1 MNEQI
6 MQRLREAN
14 TSRDN
19 ITAGDFTVSTGS
31 PGQPTTVAEYQP
43 KRAVSVDGSRPFDLS
58 LVAYETFTTDGNAG
72 DAETITLSHELIDS
86 NVVTDSVVMY
96 KGDNRVQPDSVDYAA
111 DEITYTDDGT
121 NNTLTIYYTSGAQAL
136 VELQKVA
143 PNGTPDVLFSADM
156 GMIHRRD
163 QGKEPITVDADQSP
177 LHPFVP
183 ADFTLALTVTAPY
196 TVAFATDTNGSGTEV
211 VATNALTDLPVR
223 GAEGPIDGL
232 KQAVATD
239 AARR

>member
-19 ITAGDFTVSTGS
+19 ITAGDFTFSTGS

-58 LVAYETFTTDGNAG
+58 LVAYETFTTDGTDGNT
-72 DAETITLSHELIDS
+72 ETFSLSHELIDS
-86 NVVTDSVVMY
+86 NVVTDSLVLY
-96 KGDNRVQPDSVDYAA
+96 EGDKRVQPDSVDYAGDSFDYTAGGA
-111 DEITYTDDGT
+111 D
-121 NNTLTIYYTSGAQAL
+121 NTLTAYYTSGAQAL

-183 ADFTLALTVTAPY
+183 ADFTLALTITAPY
-196 TVAFATDTNGSGTEV
+196 TVAFATDANGSGTEV